1 LGDYKSIW
9 TKFCFF
15 DESGSLSNPKD
26 PFFTVGFIKCSQP
39 YYLQS
44 KILYERQKRNFFD
57 EMHFNKLSKNNIDF
71 AKFTIDSLFATRSLW
86 FSSYSLDKQ
95 GYYFNHEFAGNVWQA
110 YEDISIRALES
121 AIPDNEVLIVIAD
134 YITTPDNI
142 HFEVNVKKKN
152 KRKIKKISSCRSV
165 PF

>member
-1 LGDYKSIW
+1 L
-9 TKFCFF
+9 TKCNLISF
-15 DESGSLSNPKD
+15 L
-26 PFFTVGFIKCSQP
+26 
-39 YYLQS
+39 
-44 KILYERQKRNFFD
+44 KIIL
-57 EMHFNKLSKNNIDF
+57 IC
-71 AKFTIDSLFATRSLW
+71 KFTIDSLFATRSLW

-142 HFEVNVKKKN
+142 HFEVNVK
-152 KRKIKKISSCRSV
+152 RKINEKLKRLAVAGVCRFDSKSNDLLQAADLIVGAINYDLKLSTNIISKGDKYKKD
-165 PF
+165 F